1 MTLLDGAVVD
11 RITVEARQIHFGRV
25 LLTVFASLFFAVG
38 WVAAK
43 TCQVLWLAVA
53 WMFAA
58 VKVGWQDARK
68 PAARPMSL

>member
-43 TCQVLWLAVA
+43 TCQVLWLALA

-58 VKVGWQDARK
+58 VKVGWQEARNA
-68 PAARPMSL
+68 PNTPLVR